1 MRNRMTKGEVRNYDD
16 EQEKGKGIMKSGRVS
31 CEI

>member
-1 MRNRMTKGEVRNYDD
+1 MTKGEVRRYDD

-31 CEI
+31 FEI